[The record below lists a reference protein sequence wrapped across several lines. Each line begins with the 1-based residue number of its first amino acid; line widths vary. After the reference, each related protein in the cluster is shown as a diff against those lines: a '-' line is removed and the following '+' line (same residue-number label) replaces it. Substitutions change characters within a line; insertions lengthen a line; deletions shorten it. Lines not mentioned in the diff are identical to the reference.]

1 MLRCLTFPFASW
13 AGAAAYALAVVR
25 IAVGVGCL
33 AAILVSRRALVGAHT
48 LYSWTVLENHVSLLP
63 TLRERALSYAQT
75 HFWYLF
81 KLLFPRYLC
90 FDYGYACI
98 PTVHTWTDPRN
109 VLPAA
114 AYLLVLGH
122 GRAAVARVRAS
133 VLAGLV
139 LMLVPLVP
147 ALNVLFPV
155 GTLLA
160 ERLLFVPS
168 AGFSLVLAEA
178 LVSDLAPLWTALALA
193 AHAAA
198 DRVSRW
204 WRQRRPPAPPVSA
217 ADASVAATAQWLALA
232 LAVTPLCGFFGV
244 RVVTRNVDW
253 NREISIYR
261 SALEVCPLSVKA
273 LTNYG
278 VLALSEGRTTEAIV
292 SIQTALSVYP
302 GMKAAHVNL
311 GLAQQR
317 VGDLLGSIQSFEKAK
332 QVLLPFFFNRCF
344 SPASALFSHFFF
356 PQLHMDDGKA
366 YSYLGALLLAW
377 SSSPGAS
384 GSRDAATSSSS
395 SSSLSPLSTSPPPPA
410 LDDALAEA
418 TSRALRQRAAFN
430 MDAALLLG
438 HDPPA
443 LLHSRG
449 SLAMDDGD
457 YEAAVRYLTAALQK
471 NDAERTKQ
479 DAAGTV
485 TDGVNDAFTLNQ
497 LGNAYAGLGKNDEAT
512 RVFEEAVAAYPANLA
527 LRTNLGSLFRS
538 LGRHDRA
545 RTVMEGG
552 LDHCRHRDD
561 DPDTLPA
568 CPAAL
573 LNNLG
578 LLELDEKFFARA
590 VQLFERALQDVGSH
604 AEMRATEGGSA
615 LKIMQ
620 VNLDSARRGLAS
632 TSA

>member
-1 MLRCLTFPFASW
+1 LVLRCLTFPFASW

-198 DRVSRW
+198 DRVSGW

-332 QVLLPFFFNRCF
+332 QVLLPFFFK
-344 SPASALFSHFFF
+344 SLFF
-356 PQLHMDDGKA
+356 PGMRPFFTFLFFPSCTWTTA
-366 YSYLGALLLAW
+366 RRTRTWARCC
-377 SSSPGAS
+377 
-384 GSRDAATSSSS
+384 SRGPAAPAPRAAAT
-395 SSSLSPLSTSPPPPA
+395 PPRPPPPPLPFLLFQLPLRPRPWTTRWRRPRRA
-410 LDDALAEA
+410 RCGSVRRSTWTRRCCWATTRPRCCTRAARSPWTTATTRRPCA
-418 TSRALRQRAAFN
+418 TSRRRCRRTTPSAPSRT
-430 MDAALLLG
+430 
-438 HDPPA
+438 PPA
-443 LLHSRG
+443 
-449 SLAMDDGD
+449 
-457 YEAAVRYLTAALQK
+457 
-471 NDAERTKQ
+471 
-479 DAAGTV
+479 
-485 TDGVNDAFTLNQ
+485 
-497 LGNAYAGLGKNDEAT
+497 
-512 RVFEEAVAAYPANLA
+512 P
-527 LRTNLGSLFRS
+527 
-538 LGRHDRA
+538 
-545 RTVMEGG
+545 
-552 LDHCRHRDD
+552 
-561 DPDTLPA
+561 
-568 CPAAL
+568 
-573 LNNLG
+573 
-578 LLELDEKFFARA
+578 
-590 VQLFERALQDVGSH
+590 
-604 AEMRATEGGSA
+604 
-615 LKIMQ
+615 
-620 VNLDSARRGLAS
+620 
-632 TSA
+632 